1 MTIGQIVFK
10 ERGEGTRRFWLSFF
24 PFLLLVGPVLL
35 RFSFMKMRTLWTH
48 SEKKTSSTTRRKGR
62 KGWPSCVYTFNLFS
76 SSSTRKLTLRDWS
89 TSGFL
94 LLIYKFCVGVLLHQV
109 DLKRNKETK
118 RLIKNTLN
126 SVNFKSKIKL
136 RIQNKMS
143 SCDAILMK
151 SFHSFVRE
159 IFFFP

>member
-1 MTIGQIVFK
+1 
-10 ERGEGTRRFWLSFF
+10 
-24 PFLLLVGPVLL
+24 
-35 RFSFMKMRTLWTH
+35 
-48 SEKKTSSTTRRKGR
+48 
-62 KGWPSCVYTFNLFS
+62 VYTFNLFS

-151 SFHSFVRE
+151 SFHSFKTPN
-159 IFFFP
+159 IFEFYFKKKEEDSGF